1 MLRVFHVQN
10 ADWATQFLLR
20 KFNINARNDLVGTD
34 FARFVEC
41 KRPRRHGGKP
51 SLTAKSYKTVH
62 DPWRKLSISAFGM
75 DYLKPYRA
83 RDPAAQANPDTS
95 DKVMELNWYD
105 QDDVPVYGYDVYAQR
120 VV

>member
-41 KRPRRHGGKP
+41 KRPGRHGGNP
-51 SLTAKSYKTVH
+51 SLTAKS
-62 DPWRKLSISAFGM
+62 
-75 DYLKPYRA
+75 
-83 RDPAAQANPDTS
+83 
-95 DKVMELNWYD
+95 
-105 QDDVPVYGYDVYAQR
+105 
-120 VV
+120 

>member
-1 MLRVFHVQN
+1 
-10 ADWATQFLLR
+10 
-20 KFNINARNDLVGTD
+20 
-34 FARFVEC
+34 
-41 KRPRRHGGKP
+41 
-51 SLTAKSYKTVH
+51 
-62 DPWRKLSISAFGM
+62 M